1 MIYHGPPI
9 AIDAFHNGSL
19 SQSNLKLDLS
29 TNHASRI
36 SKLNVH
42 QQVPFT
48 EKSTST
54 QNVCLLVIYY
64 NVISNS
70 KSK

>member
-9 AIDAFHNGSL
+9 AIDAFHNESL

-36 SKLNVH
+36 NKLNVH
-42 QQVPFT
+42 QRVPLT
-48 EKSTST
+48 EKSMSS
-54 QNVCLLVIYY
+54 QNVCIFVGYIL
-64 NVISNS
+64 
-70 KSK
+70 

>member
-9 AIDAFHNGSL
+9 AIDAFHNESL

-36 SKLNVH
+36 NKLNVH
-42 QQVPFT
+42 QRVPLT
-48 EKSTST
+48 EKSMSS
-54 QNVCLLVIYY
+54 QNVCLLLYIVMSFLIAE
-64 NVISNS
+64 I
-70 KSK
+70 